1 MNPSRIPEL
10 IRQRQEVDYD
20 DRGGTIKEKLLDE
33 IRDNEHEICII
44 ENRLG
49 LLKAQNSNLM
59 NKLARL
65 ET

>member
-1 MNPSRIPEL
+1 MIVVAQS
-10 IRQRQEVDYD
+10 
-20 DRGGTIKEKLLDE
+20 KKKLLDE